1 MPAEISAGNVTR
13 GIAEMTR
20 SAKTAPAPAPAGAAA
35 ESAPDAPPDARPSTS
50 AAAPPAGPAAAIV
63 AALLAA
69 PGATA
74 AQVAET
80 AGITRAA
87 AARELAA
94 LEKAGRATRD
104 QEASPATWTAL
115 HSLDEAPRPDSPDS
129 LAPSPGPS
137 IAGGIAAP
145 DTDTIGAGE
154 PDPEQEDAGS
164 AVPASPAVIAAG
176 TGEALGAAGA
186 AAAQA
191 QAALRAGD
199 LDGALAA
206 ADQLTQ
212 AAART
217 RRLLR
222 DAGRSARRGPAAGT
236 PPGELRGLVAAHLAA
251 FPAQDFGPHAIGRVL
266 GRSSGAVANALDRLT
281 ALGQAQ
287 LTSEAP
293 RRYRY
298 ADPPAAQS

>member
-1 MPAEISAGNVTR
+1 
-13 GIAEMTR
+13 MTR

-35 ESAPDAPPDARPSTS
+35 DSAPDAPPDPWPGTS

-69 PGATA
+69 PGTTA
-74 AQVAET
+74 ARVAET

-87 AARELAA
+87 PAQELAA
-94 LEKAGRATRD
+94 LEKAGHATRD
-104 QEASPATWTAL
+104 QDASPATWTAL
-115 HSLDEAPRPDSPDS
+115 HAPDEAPAPGSPDS
-129 LAPSPGPS
+129 LAPLRGHS
-137 IAGGIAAP
+137 IAAGDAAAP
-145 DTDTIGAGE
+145 DADTIGAGD
-154 PDPEQEDAGS
+154 PDPEQEDAGP
-164 AVPASPAVIAAG
+164 AVLAVIAAG
-176 TGEALGAAGA
+176 AGEALGAAGA

-191 QAALRAGD
+191 QAALQAGD
-199 LDGALAA
+199 IDGALAA
-206 ADQLTQ
+206 ADHLTQ

-251 FPAQDFGPHAIGRVL
+251 YPAQDFGPHAIGRVL

-287 LTSEAP
+287 LTSESP
-293 RRYRY
+293 RRYLY
-298 ADPPAAQS
+298 ANPPAATS